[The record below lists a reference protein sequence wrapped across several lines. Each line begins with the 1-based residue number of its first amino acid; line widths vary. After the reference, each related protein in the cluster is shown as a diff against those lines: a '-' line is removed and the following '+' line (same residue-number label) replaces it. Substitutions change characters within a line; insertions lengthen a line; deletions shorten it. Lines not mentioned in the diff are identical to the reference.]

1 MNLKIIH
8 NERTFYMNTSRR
20 LIFSVISLSLST
32 LMMFCACSK
41 QNVINSDS
49 SQLTSYTS
57 NKSTDPTV
65 SQNNSVVTTTGGVSS
80 DETVNTNSEVSSSAL
95 TATSSIASATTSSAV
110 SSSSDGFKKTGISNP
125 YVVNTDY
132 FTDRVIV
139 AEVNA
144 TWNAFGADPT
154 GKKDSTSAIQSAI
167 NYCGDT
173 LGGGTVYLPAGK
185 YLMSGCI
192 IIKTGVTLIGDY
204 VDPDKVKGTDY
215 GTMIYV
221 RTSMRFKNTQPAVSM
236 QGDAGIDGLTFYYP
250 DQKADSPIDYYY
262 TIVGQ
267 TASYR
272 TIKNVTLLN
281 SYCGV
286 TSPLSGSTGMNTID
300 NLKGTIL
307 KEGLNIYSDADISYY
322 NNITFSPKYWANM
335 NSSFNPP
342 TEAAIRSA
350 MRSLNSK
357 GVQVCNTDRDGFR
370 NISID
375 GCKYGFYSVKPDRT
389 AWNGNLFNVTIKNAD
404 YGIYSLG
411 SCAAY
416 GTNISQSSISGSV
429 YSVYNASA
437 SGGAVNLY
445 NVTLNGFTSGKVVKL
460 SGTSTAFTE
469 YSKVIPKPA
478 SNKIFNVVSDYK
490 ADRTGTTDSTSA
502 IQNALDAANANGG
515 GIVYL
520 PAGRYIVKGSLTV
533 GKGTMLLGSAY
544 YNLVSNTRG
553 SIVFAY
559 SNTKELITLSGQ
571 KSGVVGITVVYPE
584 NGITNAQYTK
594 EPAVYPY
601 TVKCTA
607 SNIYVKNLGLI
618 ATSRGVLFENADNFI
633 VDRIAMT
640 AWHTGIKVVNSDNGY
655 IHGVHTNA
663 THAISF
669 AGDKLCTDWINSA
682 KTING
687 TSVATAYVMLDYNIC
702 KTLHLFKFEN
712 SKNIQLI
719 ENFHYGALKFA
730 LLSSGSSVFFINVEG
745 SRIIHSG
752 GVMFT
757 LSGQSTLKGANA
769 ICYANQPAFSV
780 ESGSKVTIGN
790 MDVAGKTNTYTTY

>member
-1 MNLKIIH
+1 MNS
-8 NERTFYMNTSRR
+8 SRR
-20 LIFSVISLSLST
+20 LIFSVISLLLSV
-32 LMMFCACSK
+32 LMIFCACSK
-41 QNVINSDS
+41 QNAASSDS
-49 SQLTSYTS
+49 SQLTSYAPTE
-57 NKSTDPTV
+57 STDNTGND
-65 SQNNSVVTTTGGVSS
+65 STDTTTDDVSS
-80 DETVNTNSEVSSSAL
+80 DVTVSTDSEVSSSVS
-95 TATSSIASATTSSAV
+95 TGTSSTPSTSTTTMPSANPSSAV
-110 SSSSDGFKKTGISNP
+110 SSPSDGFKKTGVSNP
-125 YVVNTDY
+125 YVVNTSY
-132 FTDRVIV
+132 FTERVIV

-144 TWNAFGADPT
+144 TWTAFGADPT
-154 GKKDSTSAIQSAI
+154 GKKDSTSAIQNAI

-185 YLMSGCI
+185 YLVNGCI
-192 IIKTGVTLIGDY
+192 VVKTGVTLIGDY

-221 RTSMRFKNTQPAVSM
+221 KTAMRFKNAQPVVSI
-236 QGDAGIDGLTFYYP
+236 QGNAGIDGLTFYYP
-250 DQKADSPIDYYY
+250 DQKANSPIDYYY

-267 TASYR
+267 LGSCR

-281 SYCGV
+281 SYYGI

-322 NNITFSPKYWANM
+322 NNMTFSPKYWANM

-342 TEAAIRSA
+342 TETAIRSA

-357 GVQVCNTDRDGFR
+357 GIQVCNTDRDGFR
-370 NISID
+370 NVSID
-375 GCKYGFYSVKPDRT
+375 GCKYGFYSVKPDRS

-429 YSVYNASA
+429 YSIYNASA

-445 NVTLNGFTSGKVVKL
+445 NVTLSGSTSGKVVKL
-460 SGTSTAFTE
+460 SGTSMAFTE

-478 SNKIFNVVSDYK
+478 SNKIFNVVADYK

-502 IQNALDAANANGG
+502 IQNALNAAKANGG

-533 GKGTMLLGSAY
+533 DKGIMLLGASY
-544 YNLVSNTRG
+544 YGLGCNTRG
-553 SIVFAY
+553 SIIFAY
-559 SNTKELITLSGQ
+559 SSTKELITITGQ

-584 NGITNAQYTK
+584 NGITEAQYTK
-594 EPAVYPY
+594 EPASYPY
-601 TVKCTA
+601 AIRCEA
-607 SNIYVKNLGLI
+607 SNTYVRYLGLI
-618 ATSRGVLFENADNFI
+618 ATSRGVVFENADNFI
-633 VDRIAMT
+633 VDRMIMT
-640 AWHTGIKVVNSDNGY
+640 VWHTGIKVVSSDNGY

-669 AGDKLCTDWINSA
+669 AGDKLCKGWLNSS
-682 KTING
+682 KVISG
-687 TSVATAYVMLDYNIC
+687 TTYATPYVMLDFNIC
-702 KTLHLFKFEN
+702 KTLSLFKFES

-719 ENFHYGALKFA
+719 DDFHYGALRFA
-730 LLSSGSSVFFINVEG
+730 VLTGGSTVFCVNVEG
-745 SRIIHSG
+745 SRILHSG
-752 GVMFT
+752 GYMF
-757 LSGQSTLKGANA
+757 LLLGKSTLKGANA
-769 ICYANQPAFSV
+769 ICYANQPAFSI
-780 ESGSKVTIGN
+780 ESGSKVTLGN